1 MTGPFWSAM
10 ARVPDLLASHVLL
23 AASALIAGLAISLPL
38 AIWSARNTHVARVS
52 LGFAS
57 LVQTIPSLAL
67 LALFYPLLLSLSA
80 LVGGGIPALGF
91 LPSLLALALYALLPI
106 LRNAVTG
113 LTGLDPAIV
122 EAADGVGMTSWQ
134 KLRLVEVP
142 LVVPVLMAGIRT
154 AAVWTIGAATLATT
168 IGQSCL
174 GDLIFAGLQTQNWA
188 LVLAGCVSAALL
200 ALVVD
205 ALLGLIERGI
215 KARRRWQIWTGAGL
229 LLAGI
234 ALALAPLWPTS
245 GGGKTVTVGAKN
257 FSEQYILARVIGH
270 RLEAAGYHVEYRE
283 GLGSAVIYQAL
294 ASGDI
299 DVYVDYS
306 GTLWTN
312 QMGRSD
318 TPPRQ
323 QIVAGV
329 TDWARRTSGVR
340 VLGALG
346 FENAYAFAMRGDLAK
361 RRHIATLADLAAQAP
376 QLTLGSDLEFLD
388 RPEWRAVR
396 DAYGIRFA
404 DTQRF
409 TPSFMY
415 RALAS
420 GRADVISAFSSDG
433 RIAADHLTVLTD
445 PKGAI
450 PGYDAILMLSPAHAD
465 DAKMIA
471 ALKPLIGVIP
481 VETMRQAN
489 YLVDRDADKK
499 SPDQAARWLES
510 RLAQPIRPS
519 PSSSMTNNVSARNAS
534 TTSTHIRQN
543 AEKRRN

>member
-1 MTGPFWSAM
+1 MSGPFWSAM

-23 AASALIAGLAISLPL
+23 AASALLAGLAISLPL
-38 AIWSARNTHVARVS
+38 AIWSARNGNVARVS

-67 LALFYPLLLSLSA
+67 LALFYPLLLWLSA

-113 LTGLDPAIV
+113 LTGLDPAVI

-134 KLRLVEVP
+134 KLRLVEAP
-142 LVVPVLMAGIRT
+142 LVAPVLMAGIRT
-154 AAVWTIGAATLATT
+154 AAVWTIGAATLSTT
-168 IGQSCL
+168 VGQPSL

-188 LVLAGCVSAALL
+188 LVLAGCFSAALL

-215 KARRRWQIWTGAGL
+215 KARRRWQVWTGAGL
-229 LLAGI
+229 LVAGI
-234 ALALAPLWPTS
+234 VLALAPLWPS
-245 GGGKTVTVGAKN
+245 AGSGKTVTIGAKN

-270 RLEAAGYHVEYRE
+270 RLEAAGYHVRYRE

-312 QMGRSD
+312 QMGRTD
-318 TPPRQ
+318 TPKREA
-323 QIVAGV
+323 IVAGV
-329 TDWARRTSGVR
+329 TDWAQRTGGVR

-346 FENAYAFAMRGDLAK
+346 FENAYAFAMRGDTA
-361 RRHIATLADLAAQAP
+361 RQRHITTLAGLAAQAP

-396 DAYGIRFA
+396 DAYGLRFA

-450 PGYDAILMLSPAHAD
+450 PGYDAILMLSPAHAK
-465 DAKMIA
+465 DAKLA
-471 ALKPLIGVIP
+471 ATLQPLIGAIP

-489 YLVDRDADKK
+489 YLVDRDTDKQ
-499 SPDQAARWLES
+499 SPDQAATWLER
-510 RLAQPIRPS
+510 RL
-519 PSSSMTNNVSARNAS
+519 N
-534 TTSTHIRQN
+534 
-543 AEKRRN
+543 